1 MKTLTTLT
9 AVAALVGG
17 LSIAQA
23 QNSTLPGGDQKTA
36 PEAAQQNNAVSSKTD
51 PSLNKKGAK
60 TAATTKKVT
69 GKGKFCL
76 EQTTGGGLNCKFASM
91 EACQKEAAPNNGQC
105 QPNPKTGTTG
115 AK

>member
-9 AVAALVGG
+9 AVAALVAG

-23 QNSTLPGGDQKTA
+23 QNSTLPGGNQKTA

-60 TAATTKKVT
+60 TAATAKKVT
-69 GKGKFCL
+69 GNGKFCL
-76 EQTTGGGLNCKFASM
+76 EQSTGGGLNCKFASM
-91 EACQKEAAPNNGQC
+91 EACQKEATPNNAQC
-105 QPNPKTGTTG
+105 QPNPNAGTTG